1 MTQGVVW
8 LAACVVSLVQKSLNG
23 AVWNSTL
30 MLGYFWVTMSAMWS
44 QAFFS
49 TSEPDH
55 MNQVMVT
62 GPPEAPPEPPS
73 EPLLVP
79 PLLLQAASR
88 TAAAAAAKPL
98 VRRGNRMALLTLDVV
113 VRAEVGVIGWRATW
127 TRPLRSD
134 RG

>member
-1 MTQGVVW
+1 MTHGVLW
-8 LAACVVSLVQKSLNG
+8 LAACVASFVQKSLNG

-62 GPPEAPPEPPS
+62 GPPEAPPELPP
-73 EPLLVP
+73 EPLSVP
-79 PLLLQAASR
+79 PLLLQAANR
-88 TAAAAAAKPL
+88 TTAAAAARVL

-113 VRAEVGVIGWRATW
+113 VRAKAGLI
-127 TRPLRSD
+127 
-134 RG
+134 

>member
-1 MTQGVVW
+1 MTHGVLW
-8 LAACVVSLVQKSLNG
+8 LPACVVSLVQKSLNG

-30 MLGYFWVTMSAMWS
+30 MFGYFWVTMSAMWS

-62 GPPEAPPEPPS
+62 GPPAAPPEPPP
-73 EPLLVP
+73 EPLVP

-88 TAAAAAAKPL
+88 ATAAAAARAL
-98 VRRGNRMALLTLDVV
+98 VRRGNRMALLTLD
-113 VRAEVGVIGWRATW
+113 
-127 TRPLRSD
+127 
-134 RG
+134 